1 MRPFLALAIAA
12 ATEERCRFTIPVE
25 VDSNRTVKY
34 VVYEDGQDA
43 MTVAVDFCASIGA
56 TNEVCHDAV
65 GRAVM
70 RRAMWQCDGRTH
82 PHAPR
87 SLVDHSTL
95 GDVDYTPVK
104 RFADIQRGIQHL
116 HEHGYAVFRDAAS
129 PAQTRDIRKRLWDFF
144 EERFHPLNRSKPE
157 TWDLLPVNEYG
168 IMLLYG
174 VGQSEAMWRVREL
187 RRVRDV
193 FAAAWEDEDL
203 ICDFG
208 GVVAFRP
215 HNCTDRWRTPE
226 RWYHVDMNVETYDGF
241 ESLQGFLAL
250 TDNTEA
256 SGGLVVLPGSHRH
269 HADVSRR
276 ASTWWGVQNPDHQF
290 LLLEP
295 NDPILRNARPRF
307 VACAEGDL
315 VLWDSRVAHANTNSR
330 VSAPSSGDAPP
341 SDPNWF
347 GDEDGVEASPSIR
360 RERAKRRLSTL
371 AGMGQFSIHKDCVPQ
386 LQRLVALVAMAPRA
400 RLSDEIFE
408 RRKRAFV
415 NDQTTSHWPIRFDA
429 DAPRATPIRSAS
441 ELSPIRRWLVGY
453 RDDDEL

>member
-1 MRPFLALAIAA
+1 MHPTHWLIYAQA
-12 ATEERCRFTIPVE
+12 
-25 VDSNRTVKY
+25 
-34 VVYEDGQDA
+34 
-43 MTVAVDFCASIGA
+43 VA
-56 TNEVCHDAV
+56 
-65 GRAVM
+65 
-70 RRAMWQCDGRTH
+70 RRAQWQCDRRTH

-95 GDVDYTPVK
+95 GDVDYTPVE
-104 RFADIQRGIQHL
+104 RFGDVQQGVQHL
-116 HEHGYAVFRDAAS
+116 RDHGYAVFANAAS
-129 PAQTRDIRKRLWDFF
+129 PAQTRDIQTRLWDFF

-174 VGQSEAMWRVREL
+174 IGQSEAMWRVREL

-193 FAAAWEDEDL
+193 FAAAWDDEDL

-208 GVVAFRP
+208 GIVAFRP
-215 HNCTDRWRTPE
+215 HKCTDRWRTPE

-241 ESLQGFLAL
+241 ESIQGFLAL
-250 TDNTEA
+250 TDNTQE
-256 SGGLVVLPGSHRH
+256 SGGLVVVPGSHRH

-276 ASTWWGVQNPDHQF
+276 ASTWWGVENPDHQF

-330 VSAPSSGDAPP
+330 VPAPSSGDAPP
-341 SDPNWF
+341 PDVSWF
-347 GDEDGVEASPSIR
+347 GVEDGSEASPSTR

-371 AGMGQFSIHKDCVPQ
+371 AGLGQFSIHKDCVPQ
-386 LQRLVALVAMAPRA
+386 LQRLVALVVIGA
-400 RLSDEIFE
+400 EIKSEFE
-408 RRKRAFV
+408 
-415 NDQTTSHWPIRFDA
+415 
-429 DAPRATPIRSAS
+429 
-441 ELSPIRRWLVGY
+441 
-453 RDDDEL
+453 